1 MKPHISGRIDQR
13 ALDASSAPAA
23 TLSRDRMGSKCE
35 EGRALA
41 GREIKEIFR
50 AFQSG
55 DEVSFRRAAM
65 SIVEEEESKH
75 HVALARDLRKIL
87 SEPGRVKAPTLEIG
101 SIPLDKD
108 AGIPLAEYQEPN
120 RRLADLVLHGEHE
133 RQVQSL
139 IDEVRHWPELDRR
152 RIPRRQK
159 ILFYGPPG
167 CGKTSAAETIAGELG
182 MPLLVVRVDSVV
194 SSLLGE
200 TSANLRKL
208 FDYAADHPSV
218 LLFDEFDSLGKARAD
233 ATEHGEIRRVV
244 NAFLQLM
251 DGFIGKSLVV
261 AATNH
266 ESALDPALWR
276 RFDDVIEFPLPTV
289 HQLRRVMRLRLQA
302 IAKRGINVDKSAS
315 KLKGLPYA
323 AAEAVVWDAIRR
335 SIIEGRATVE
345 SSDVEQ
351 ALQNAL
357 RRPWV

>member
-1 MKPHISGRIDQR
+1 V
-13 ALDASSAPAA
+13 
-23 TLSRDRMGSKCE
+23 
-35 EGRALA
+35 A
-41 GREIKEIFR
+41 GRQLKEIFR

-65 SIVEEEESKH
+65 SIIEEEESKH

-87 SEPGRVKAPTLEIG
+87 TEPGRVQAPTLEVG

-108 AGIPLAEYQEPN
+108 AGIPLAEYHEPN
-120 RRLADLVLHGEHE
+120 RRLADLVLRDEHE
-133 RQVQSL
+133 RQIQSL
-139 IDEVRHWPELDRR
+139 IDEVRYWPELDKR

-167 CGKTSAAETIAGELG
+167 CGKTSAAASIAGELEL
-182 MPLLVVRVDSVV
+182 PLLIVRVDSVV

-218 LLFDEFDSLGKARAD
+218 LLFDEFDSLGKARTD
-233 ATEHGEIRRVV
+233 ASEHGEIRRVV

-251 DGFIGKSLVV
+251 DGFAGKSLVI

-266 ESALDPALWR
+266 EAALDPALWR
-276 RFDDVIEFPLPTV
+276 RFDDVVEFPLPTV
-289 HQLRRVMRLRLQA
+289 HQIRRIMRLRMQA
-302 IAKRGINVDKSAS
+302 VTKHGIDVDRAAS
-315 KLKGLPYA
+315 KLRGLPYA
-323 AAEAVVWDAIRR
+323 TAEAVVWDAVRR
-335 SIIEGRATVE
+335 SIVEGRGAVE
-345 SSDVEQ
+345 GSDVDH
-351 ALQNAL
+351 ALSNAL